1 MFDLQPSISPRQ
13 SMRHAAHRLRLRLAG
28 KTGGSTAGFT
38 LLELIVVVAMI
49 GILAAL
55 ALPNLVQMPL
65 RSKEAVLKN
74 NLRTLRQSLDQYN
87 GDLGH
92 YPESLEALVDE
103 GYLRKIPLDPIVEER
118 EWETVYDDES
128 ATDIAIEVDLE
139 IDGIAAPGVIDVF
152 STSPDIGLNGTPY
165 NEW

>member
-1 MFDLQPSISPRQ
+1 MFEIHQQ
-13 SMRHAAHRLRLRLAG
+13 SMRRAAHQLRRRLAG
-28 KTGGSTAGFT
+28 GARRPMAGFT

-49 GILAAL
+49 GILAAI
-55 ALPNLVQMPL
+55 ALPNLVQMPT

-74 NLRTLRQSLDQYN
+74 NLRTLRQALDQYN

-92 YPESLEALVDE
+92 YPESLEVLVDE
-103 GYLRKIPLDPIVEER
+103 GYLRKIPLDPIVEQR
-118 EWETVYDDES
+118 EWDVVYDDES

-139 IDGIAAPGVIDVF
+139 IDGTAAPGIIDVF
-152 STSPDIGLNGTPY
+152 STSPDISLKGTPY